1 MIPKNKKGTNYDRH
15 LGHLVRKLTESLK
28 LTDAVLAEL
37 WQAEASKKI
46 TLARVGLTTLTVNY
60 KTGKEVDVN

>member
-1 MIPKNKKGTNYDRH
+1 MMISRNKKGPNYDQH
-15 LGHLVRKLTESLK
+15 SGHLVKKLTESLK

-46 TLARVGLTTLTVNY
+46 TL
-60 KTGKEVDVN
+60 